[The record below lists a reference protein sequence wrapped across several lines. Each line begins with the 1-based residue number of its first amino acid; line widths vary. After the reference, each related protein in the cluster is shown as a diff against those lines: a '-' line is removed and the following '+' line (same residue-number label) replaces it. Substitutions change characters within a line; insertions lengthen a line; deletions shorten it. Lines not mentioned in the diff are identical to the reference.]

1 MRLGLRAKMIL
12 GFVTV
17 GLGVLLTAS
26 IVYYVSFKAL
36 VRSSLE
42 AELIDDTIEFAES
55 IEWEDE
61 QVRVLDEFVWEDIDD
76 ELVEVVDTDF
86 RTLKKSENLEQSLT
100 ELFNATP
107 VERPIVLHAE
117 IDDEKLICAIRPVVR
132 EDRIVAYV
140 LLAESAEGAGEYV
153 GILQEVIL
161 ATLAFLVVFGAGM
174 GYLIA
179 GRLVRPMVAIQETI
193 GEIDLRRLDRRIERV
208 SDDPEVRSLVDTLNG
223 LFERLERS
231 YDEIANF
238 SANVAHELHTPLT
251 ILRGTIEVTLSRERQ
266 PDEYVRILSDIL
278 EETLHTIHIVDS
290 LLMLARSES
299 AAQQPA
305 GEPIRLHEFIDQQKD
320 DWEVLCSLKSQQLVV
335 AAQEDLSVSGDPSL
349 LAQLL
354 LNLVSNASKYSAE
367 GQTIEVSAEA
377 PDTAGWVHLVVED
390 SGIGISPDDH
400 EKVFERFYRP
410 KSSAR
415 KTSGAGL
422 GLSICKVIA
431 EAHGGSIGLR
441 SASGK
446 GTAVTVALP
455 SS

>member
-1 MRLGLRAKMIL
+1 M
-12 GFVTV
+12 
-17 GLGVLLTAS
+17 
-26 IVYYVSFKAL
+26 
-36 VRSSLE
+36 
-42 AELIDDTIEFAES
+42 
-55 IEWEDE
+55 
-61 QVRVLDEFVWEDIDD
+61 RVLDEFVWEDIDD

-86 RTLKKSENLEQSLT
+86 RTLKKSENLEDESLT

-107 VERPIVLHAE
+107 VEKPIVLHAE

-132 EDRIVAYV
+132 ENRIVAYV

-251 ILRGTIEVTLSRERQ
+251 ILRGTIEVTLSRERK

-299 AAQQPA
+299 AAQQPT
-305 GEPIRLHEFIDQQKD
+305 GEPHPATRIHRPRKGRLGSPLFPE
-320 DWEVLCSLKSQQLVV
+320 V
-335 AAQEDLSVSGDPSL
+335 AATRRSR
-349 LAQLL
+349 A
-354 LNLVSNASKYSAE
+354 
-367 GQTIEVSAEA
+367 
-377 PDTAGWVHLVVED
+377 
-390 SGIGISPDDH
+390 
-400 EKVFERFYRP
+400 
-410 KSSAR
+410 
-415 KTSGAGL
+415 
-422 GLSICKVIA
+422 
-431 EAHGGSIGLR
+431 GGSFRLR
-441 SASGK
+441 RPVSPCPAATEPRVKRIEIFCRGSNDRSERRSNRYG
-446 GTAVTVALP
+446 GVDP
-455 SS
+455 FWS

>member
-42 AELIDDTIEFAES
+42 AELIDDTIEFAQS

-86 RTLKKSENLEQSLT
+86 RTLKKSENLEDESLT

-107 VERPIVLHAE
+107 VEKPIVLHAE

-132 EDRIVAYV
+132 ENRIVAYV

-251 ILRGTIEVTLSRERQ
+251 ILRGTIEVTLSRERK

-299 AAQQPA
+299 AAQQPT
-305 GEPIRLHEFIDQQKD
+305 GEPIRLHEFIDQEKD

-367 GQTIEVSAEA
+367 GQTIEVSGEA
-377 PDTAGWVHLVVED
+377 TDTAGWIHLVVED
-390 SGIGISPDDH
+390 SGSGISPEDH

-410 KSSAR
+410 QSSAR
-415 KTSGAGL
+415 KAAGAGL

-431 EAHGGSIGLR
+431 EAHGGSIGLK
-441 SASGK
+441 SALGAAPK
-446 GTAVTVALP
+446 
-455 SS
+455 